1 MLTLALALSGALA
14 TTSTAAS
21 AKPADVAAAVA
32 NAGARSED
40 NVKLDES
47 RKPAEVLNF
56 LGLKK
61 GDQAIDLFGA
71 NRYWA
76 EIMAPAVGPKGHVT
90 VWEPTQFTAR
100 NWRKSSRR
108 SSRRQATRTS
118 SSRRSKSI
126 ALDANSYDFVMLNLN
141 YHDVYW
147 ESAKYGV
154 KRMEP
159 DAFVKTVY
167 ASVKPG
173 GVVGVIDHVGNPG
186 DTRETVEKYH
196 RIDPAVVKADFEN
209 AGFSWKARA
218 TCSRTLPTITRCW
231 CSTTRSAERPTA
243 SSSSSGSRRIDRKSR
258 GSRSIA
264 DTGRTPL
271 HRPGCAGPRLARG
284 CFRAARRRRL
294 ARTGAA
300 GVGTDRRPLAQRI
313 EDDRHPVGRR
323 ASGDRRCGGS

>member
-14 TTSTAAS
+14 TTSTVAS

-90 VWEPTQFTAR
+90 VWEPTQFYGKELAEKFAAFQQKAGNTHLIV
-100 NWRKSSRR
+100 
-108 SSRRQATRTS
+108 TPFE
-118 SSRRSKSI
+118 SI

-209 AGFSWKARA
+209 AGFKLEGESDLLKNPADDH
-218 TCSRTLPTITRCW
+218 TLLVFDDKI
-231 CSTTRSAERPTA
+231 
-243 SSSSSGSRRIDRKSR
+243 R
-258 GSRSIA
+258 GK
-264 DTGRTPL
+264 
-271 HRPGCAGPRLARG
+271 
-284 CFRAARRRRL
+284 
-294 ARTGAA
+294 
-300 GVGTDRRPLAQRI
+300 TDRFILKFRKPKN
-313 EDDRHPVGRR
+313 
-323 ASGDRRCGGS
+323 